1 MTSLRTSHASAV
13 ASAVTAQGVQRTALA
28 PVSNVSF
35 KKVAAEILW
44 HSSRRSRAAR
54 RALKPYGM
62 RIQHEWLGSRTGS
75 VHLANG
81 RTAKLSSVGQSFLAF
96 ELHWK
101 GWQYFSPFSILT
113 MQALLRD
120 ADAFFDLGANIG
132 YYSLFAASERPDI
145 AVTAFEPSPKN
156 FALLSANAALNGS
169 RITCENAA
177 VSDATGTHV
186 FHLPHSPMSGSL
198 EAAFNPSVERTET
211 VKTYRLDDYV
221 AEHPIRGRPLLKVI
235 IEGHEPQ
242 FIRGAA
248 KLLDE
253 HRPDM
258 IMAVSKPWD
267 DETLA
272 LLHGRGYS
280 FHQITDQGLVRE
292 ERLTPCKRERWF
304 FLEHLVTTRSE
315 RDVRALSA
323 SLAERFGSIVLAE
336 TNTNRPDLLGH
347 DAVW

>member
-1 MTSLRTSHASAV
+1 M
-13 ASAVTAQGVQRTALA
+13 
-28 PVSNVSF
+28 
-35 KKVAAEILW
+35 
-44 HSSRRSRAAR
+44 RSV
-54 RALKPYGM
+54 LKPFGL
-62 RIQHEWLGSRTGS
+62 RIQHEWLGARTGS

-81 RTAKLSSVGQSFLAF
+81 DSAKLSSVGRSFLAF

-101 GWQYFSPFSILT
+101 GWKYFSPFSILT
-113 MQALLRD
+113 LQALLRD
-120 ADAFFDLGANIG
+120 AGAFFDLGANIG
-132 YYSLFAASERPDI
+132 YYSLFAASERPGI
-145 AVTAFEPSPKN
+145 PITAFEPSSST

-177 VSDATGTHV
+177 VSDTTGTHI
-186 FHLPHSPMSGSL
+186 FHLPRSPMSGTL
-198 EAAFNPSVERTET
+198 EVAFNPSVERTET

-221 AEHPIRGRPLLKVI
+221 AEHPFRGRPLLKVI
-235 IEGHEPQ
+235 IEGHEPK

-248 KLLDE
+248 RLLDE

-258 IMAVSKPWD
+258 IVAVSKPWD
-267 DETLA
+267 DETLD
-272 LLHGRGYS
+272 LLRGRGYS
-280 FHQITDQGLVRE
+280 FYQITDRGLVRE

-315 RDVRALSA
+315 RDVRALDA
-323 SLAERFGSIVLAE
+323 SLSERFSSIALAE